1 MQVSVDTP
9 KGLKRRLTIT
19 VPAESVDSAV
29 KSRLQQLAKTQRIN
43 GFRPGKVPVTV
54 IQKRYGQ
61 AVRQEIAGEVMQRN
75 FYEAII
81 QEKITPA
88 GMPAFEMKTDVD
100 GQDLEFVA
108 AFEVYPEVVVKN
120 AEKIKVEKP
129 VVEISDKDLSD
140 MMDTLRKQH
149 ASWKEVKRKAK
160 KDDRVTVDFVGT
172 IDGEEFEGG
181 KSEDF
186 SLEMGKDRMI
196 PGFEKPIVGNKT
208 GDEVIADVTFPEDYH
223 ADKLKGKAAQFT
235 INIKKVEQLDLPK
248 VDEEFAK
255 LFGIEDGNIES
266 LNTEVRSNMQR
277 ELDQTL
283 KATVK
288 EQVIVGLIE
297 NNPIDLPKALV
308 EQEINALREQ
318 AKQRFSQQQGEGANM
333 DNMPEL
339 PADLFEDN
347 ARKRVLIGLLL
358 NEVIKTNELK
368 VDQAKVDG
376 LIATAAS
383 AYEDPSEV
391 IEYYKTNDEL
401 MQQMNNVALEE
412 QAVELLL
419 ENAKVKEVKKAF
431 DEIMNKQA

>member
-1 MQVSVDTP
+1 MQVSVETP
-9 KGLKRRLTIT
+9 KGLERRLTIT
-19 VPAESVDSAV
+19 VPAESIDSAV

-43 GFRPGKVPVTV
+43 GFRPGKVPVAV
-54 IQKRYGQ
+54 IKKRYGQ

-75 FYEAII
+75 FYEAIV

-88 GMPAFEMKTDVD
+88 GMPAFEIKTDVD

-108 AFEVYPEVVVKN
+108 AFEVYPEVVVKD
-120 AEKIKVEKP
+120 ATEITVEKAL
-129 VVEISDKDLSD
+129 VEISDKDLSN

-149 ASWKEVKRKAK
+149 AGWKEVKRKAK
-160 KDDRVTVDFVGT
+160 KDDRVTVDFIGT

-181 KSEDF
+181 KAEEF

-223 ADKLKGKAAQFT
+223 ADKLKGKVAQFT
-235 INIKKVEQLDLPK
+235 ISIKKVEQLDLPK
-248 VDEEFAK
+248 VDEAFAK

-266 LNTEVRSNMQR
+266 LNSEVRSNMQR

-283 KATVK
+283 KAAVK
-288 EQVIVGLIE
+288 EQVIAGLLE
-297 NNPIDLPKALV
+297 KNQIDLPKALV
-308 EQEINALREQ
+308 DQEIDALREQ
-318 AKQRFSQQQGEGANM
+318 AKQRFSQQQGANM

-339 PADLFEDN
+339 PADLFEEN
-347 ARKRVLIGLLL
+347 ARKRVSIGLLL
-358 NEVIKTNELK
+358 GEVIKSNEIK
-368 VDQAKVDG
+368 VDQSKVDS

-419 ENAKVKEVKKAF
+419 EKAQVKEVNKAF

>member
-1 MQVSVDTP
+1 MQVSVETT
-9 KGLKRRLTIT
+9 GLEHRLTIT
-19 VPAESVDSAV
+19 VPAESIDSAV

-54 IQKRYGQ
+54 IKKRYGQ
-61 AVRQEIAGEVMQRN
+61 AVRQEVAGEAMQNN
-75 FYEAII
+75 FYQAIV

-88 GMPAFEMKTDVD
+88 GMPKFEMKTDVD

-108 AFEVYPEVVVKN
+108 AFEVYPEIVVKD
-120 AEKIKVEKP
+120 ADKIEIEKA
-129 VVEISDKDLSD
+129 VVEITDKDLSS

-160 KDDRVTVDFVGT
+160 KDDRVTIDFIGT
-172 IDGEEFEGG
+172 VDGEEFEGG

-186 SLEMGKDRMI
+186 ALEMGKDRMI

-208 GDEVIADVTFPEDYH
+208 GDEVIADVTFPDDYH

-255 LFGIEDGNIES
+255 LFGIEDGSIES
-266 LNTEVRSNMQR
+266 LNAEVRNNMQR

-283 KATVK
+283 KASVK
-288 EQVIVGLIE
+288 EQVIAGLLE
-297 NNPIDLPKALV
+297 KNKIDLPKALV
-308 EQEINALREQ
+308 DQEIDALREQ
-318 AKQRFSQQQGEGANM
+318 AKQRFSQQQGGQSG
-333 DNMPEL
+333 NMPEL
-339 PADLFEDN
+339 PADLFEEN
-347 ARKRVLIGLLL
+347 ARKRVSIGLLL
-358 NEVIKTNELK
+358 GEVIKTHELK
-368 VDQAKVDG
+368 VDTVKVNS

-383 AYEDPSEV
+383 AYEDPQEV

-412 QAVELLL
+412 QAVEALL
-419 ENAKVKEVKKAF
+419 EKAKVKEVNKAF